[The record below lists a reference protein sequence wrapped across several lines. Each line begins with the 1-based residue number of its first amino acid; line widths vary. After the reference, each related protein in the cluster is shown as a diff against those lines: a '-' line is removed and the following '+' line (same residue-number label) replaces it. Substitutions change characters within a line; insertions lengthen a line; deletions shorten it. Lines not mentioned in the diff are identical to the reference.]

1 MLRPAH
7 PQTAAANAVLIVED
21 DELTAELEQRALLR
35 DGRQSVIAASIQ
47 HALELID
54 ERHFAA
60 ILLDYHLPDA
70 DPWAVVEAAGSK
82 APPIPVIVVTGQGSE
97 IIASEAIKR
106 GVADYVRKS
115 GSFWDELPGI
125 LVRVIEAA
133 AVRERLR
140 LSEANCR
147 LMAEVADKA
156 NKAKG
161 DFLARMS
168 HEIRTPLTSIIGL
181 GYLLDKTP
189 LSEDQREYVARVQVA
204 GRVLLGLVNNV
215 LDLSKIDAGE
225 MLLSHE
231 SFDLA
236 EPLRSSHQM
245 LGPQAQVKGIELVMS
260 TGTVLPCKVT
270 GDPSRLLQ
278 ILLNLVS
285 NAIKFTI
292 AGRVEVST
300 ICTPLGNRR
309 VLMRCEVKDT
319 GVGIESEALE
329 RLFKPFNQAHS
340 TTARRFG
347 GTGLG
352 LSIARS
358 LVELMGGSIGVAS
371 EVAVGSTFWFEV
383 PLEMA
388 AGNAGGHMPGL
399 GGGDR
404 RARWLEGV
412 RVLAVDD
419 CEIVLRVVRRILE
432 EQGAIVACCSDGASA
447 LEFVRAHRPEIDVVL
462 IDVQMPI
469 LDGNETTRRIRRE
482 LGDKTLPIIGLTA
495 DALLSERERS
505 LAAGMNEIITKPF
518 DPRTMLGEIRLIV
531 EQAQIARRDSRPAPE
546 DTPEGVRAR
555 PSRRSI

>member
-1 MLRPAH
+1 M
-7 PQTAAANAVLIVED
+7 
-21 DELTAELEQRALLR
+21 
-35 DGRQSVIAASIQ
+35 
-47 HALELID
+47 
-54 ERHFAA
+54 
-60 ILLDYHLPDA
+60 
-70 DPWAVVEAAGSK
+70 
-82 APPIPVIVVTGQGSE
+82 
-97 IIASEAIKR
+97 
-106 GVADYVRKS
+106 
-115 GSFWDELPGI
+115 
-125 LVRVIEAA
+125 
-133 AVRERLR
+133 
-140 LSEANCR
+140 
-147 LMAEVADKA
+147 
-156 NKAKG
+156 
-161 DFLARMS
+161 
-168 HEIRTPLTSIIGL
+168 

-189 LSEDQREYVARVQVA
+189 LSDDQREYVARVQVA
-204 GRVLLGLVNNV
+204 GRVLLGVVNNV

-225 MLLSHE
+225 MLLTHE

-236 EPLRSSHQM
+236 EPLRSSSQM
-245 LGPQAQVKGIELVMS
+245 LGQAALAKGVELVMLP
-260 TGTVLPCKVT
+260 GTVLPCKVT

-300 ICTPLGNRR
+300 TCTPLGTKR

-319 GVGIESEALE
+319 GVGIESEAIE
-329 RLFKPFNQAHS
+329 RLFKPFNQADA

-358 LVELMGGSIGVAS
+358 LVELMGGSIGVTS

-383 PLEMA
+383 PLELA
-388 AGNAGGHMPGL
+388 AGSAGGQHMPSL
-399 GGGDR
+399 GGVDR

-432 EQGAIVACCSDGASA
+432 EQGAIVTCRSDGASA